1 MKSNISIKDWQLSW
15 IENAVVVRN
24 KISIKT
30 PEDISAGNYLTLQ
43 ATVPGEEV
51 ANGTFEV
58 EANGKAVVCKLPD
71 KKNGF
76 YLIRW
81 TSTGGNGV
89 NHFVCNIG
97 DGWTWEA
104 YKNCMQKAG
113 FYGEFEGF

>member
-1 MKSNISIKDWQLSW
+1 M
-15 IENAVVVRN
+15 
-24 KISIKT
+24 
-30 PEDISAGNYLTLQ
+30 YLKWKQ
-43 ATVPGEEV
+43 TVKRLFV
-51 ANGTFEV
+51 NF
-58 EANGKAVVCKLPD
+58 L

-81 TSTGGNGV
+81 TSTEGKGV

-113 FYGEFEGF
+113 FYDEFEGF